1 MTKTCD
7 FDLEKI
13 IGDEKLYSL
22 IKEKLYIENSNA
34 MLILI
39 DTSGDYQDLENKLMD
54 NNQKY
59 FNVMQLEDFK
69 KLLKDEEMIRNNKYK
84 IK

>member
-1 MTKTCD
+1 
-7 FDLEKI
+7 
-13 IGDEKLYSL
+13 
-22 IKEKLYIENSNA
+22 

-39 DTSGDYQDLENKLMD
+39 DMSGDYQDLENKLMD

-69 KLLKDEEMIRNNKYK
+69 KLLKEEEMMRKDKFK
-84 IK
+84 IKWFNYVNNIYYIMYFY

>member
-1 MTKTCD
+1 
-7 FDLEKI
+7 
-13 IGDEKLYSL
+13 
-22 IKEKLYIENSNA
+22 